1 VFVNTAWSLLPPLLT
16 IALAIFTRK
25 VYLALG
31 LGILSG
37 AIMLESSIPAGVARS
52 VGLVWETLSQPR
64 NALFICFIF
73 VVGALISSIQGVG
86 GIQGLASWLER
97 KGYLST
103 RRSIRMLAW
112 WSGVCLFIESNM
124 TIMVAGTLA
133 RPLFDKWK
141 ISREKLAYLIDS
153 TSGPICLIIPLNAW
167 GVYVIGLLQ
176 TVGVRDPVRLLA
188 ESILYNF
195 YSVLAVLLALVVAMT
210 GWSPGPMKLA
220 EQRTQDGK
228 LLFDGSEP
236 MADESLFGPHEE
248 IARPSKWL
256 IILPLGT
263 VVATMPLALISTG
276 HLNAPEASSTLEVIE
291 AGSGGLSLLAS
302 ALAGLLVLGI
312 TRLWRGGEESTGL
325 FRLAARGAR
334 GMVGLAGI
342 LLLALTLG
350 LLTKLLGTGEVVAGL
365 ASANVSPA
373 LFLPL
378 AFVLSALISFSTGT
392 SWGTFA
398 IMIPV
403 VIPTADTFNLAQAPF
418 LAAALSGGVF
428 GDHAS
433 PISNTTIIASMAALT
448 NTTDHVRTQ
457 LPYCLMAGVGSVVG
471 YFLVGICS

>member
-1 VFVNTAWSLLPPLLT
+1 MFVGTAWSLVPPLLA
-16 IALAIFTRK
+16 IVLAIATRN

-31 LGILSG
+31 TGILSG
-37 AIMLESSIPAGVARS
+37 AIMLESSIPAGLARS
-52 VGLVWETLSQPR
+52 VGLVWETLRQPQ

-73 VVGALISSIQGVG
+73 VVGALIGSIAGVG
-86 GIQGLASWLER
+86 GTQGLASWLER

-103 RRSIRMLAW
+103 RRSIRLLAW

-124 TIMVAGTLA
+124 TIMLAGTLA

-167 GVYVIGLLQ
+167 GVYVIGLLR
-176 TVGVRDPVRLLA
+176 TVGVEDPVKLLV

-195 YSVLAVLLALVVAMT
+195 YSLFTLFLALVVAIT
-210 GWSPGPMKLA
+210 DWSPGPMKLA

-228 LLFDGSEP
+228 LLFDSSKP
-236 MADESLFGPHEE
+236 IADESIFGPPEE
-248 IARPSKWL
+248 TARPSQWL
-256 IILPLGT
+256 IILPLST
-263 VVATMPLALISTG
+263 VMAGMPLSLLLTG
-276 HLNAPEASSTLEVIE
+276 HLNAPEASSIVEMIE
-291 AGSGGLSLLAS
+291 AGRGGLSLLAS
-302 ALAGLLVLGI
+302 ALAGLLVLGV
-312 TRLWRGGEESTGL
+312 TRLWRGGKEFGAV

-350 LLTKLLGTGEVVAGL
+350 LLTKLLGTGQVVAGL
-365 ASANVSPA
+365 ASSNLHPA

-378 AFVLSALISFSTGT
+378 IFVLSAMVSFSTGT

-398 IMIPV
+398 IMVPV

-418 LAAALSGGVF
+418 LAAALSGGIF

-448 NTTDHVRTQ
+448 DPTDHVRTQ
-457 LPYCLMAGVGSVVG
+457 LPYCLLAGLLAALC
-471 YFLVGICS
+471 YLLVGLS